1 MTKFSEKVR
10 EIIQSSGY
18 TIYQIAKQSGMGRTS
33 LHKMMSG
40 DLVPSKEFM
49 EKFYHYFR
57 MLPAERAELEH
68 LYMIEKIGPVHYENR
83 VYIRQIIEDLSG
95 YYSFSS
101 EVQIGSTEENYLSE
115 SESRDFF
122 STLEL
127 IGWVLEQE
135 FRNYE
140 KPIMYLNLPLRSK
153 ELSDFIYRFLKK
165 TDRDFKVKQLVM
177 VNQNPGKLTDA
188 NYNLRIFNRI
198 LPLIMT
204 FTKRYEVHTYY
215 STCDE
220 KDSYPF
226 LWPFYIITH
235 DYVTMIS
242 ADVTSSYL
250 QKNKQII
257 DKYTKEFRK
266 IYENTESM
274 VEYCP
279 NAHIAFQKYA
289 SSFYR
294 YGMPTYSLE
303 NKPCPLV
310 MMNEEIFDQ
319 LAGEAAQKF
328 PDFYKAFKK
337 YCLEDY
343 NKDYNKTANSIYT
356 TIQLFPRYGVK
367 SFLDNGTVFDKTG
380 IFPGAVDKET
390 ATAMLETYV
399 ENCRKSEM
407 TVNMVLDSKIKIP
420 ENLMIEVFG
429 HQTVVLFFVL
439 DEQHMSF
446 LEIKESSICEA
457 FSDFLEYIKESDMS
471 ASTEDTLEYIER
483 MIQ

>member
-1 MTKFSEKVR
+1 MTKFNEKVR

-49 EKFYHYFR
+49 KKFYHYFR

-68 LYMIEKIGPVHYENR
+68 LYMMEKIGPVHYENR

-101 EVQIGSTEENYLSE
+101 EMQISSAKESGLSE
-115 SESRDFF
+115 RESRDFF

-127 IGWVLEQE
+127 IGWVLEEE
-135 FRNYE
+135 FGNHE
-140 KPIMYLNLPLRSK
+140 KPIIYMNLPLKSR

-177 VNQNPGKLTDA
+177 VNQNPGKLTEA

-204 FTKRYEVHTYY
+204 FEKRYEVHTCY
-215 STCDE
+215 SRCDE

-226 LWPFYIITH
+226 LWPFYMITH

-250 QKNKQII
+250 QKNKEII
-257 DKYTKEFRK
+257 NKYTEEFNK
-266 IYENTESM
+266 IYESTESM

-289 SSFYR
+289 SSFYK

-310 MMNEEIFDQ
+310 MMDEEIFAQ
-319 LAGEAAQKF
+319 LAGEASEQF
-328 PDFYKAFKK
+328 PEFYDILKK

-343 NKDYNKTANSIYT
+343 NEIANSPYPT
-356 TIQLFPRYGVK
+356 VQFFPQYGVK
-367 SFLDNGTVFDKTG
+367 SFLETGTVFDKTG
-380 IFPGAVDKET
+380 IFPGSVNKKT
-390 ATAMLETYV
+390 AISMLKTYV
-399 ENCRKSEM
+399 ENSRKLKM
-407 TVNMVLDSKIKIP
+407 DINMILDSKMKIP
-420 ENLMIEVFG
+420 ENLMIEIFG

-446 LEIKESSICEA
+446 LQIKESSICEA
-457 FSDFLEYIKESDMS
+457 FSDFLEYVQESDMS
-471 ASTEDTLEYIER
+471 IGTEETLEYIEKI
-483 MIQ
+483 IQ